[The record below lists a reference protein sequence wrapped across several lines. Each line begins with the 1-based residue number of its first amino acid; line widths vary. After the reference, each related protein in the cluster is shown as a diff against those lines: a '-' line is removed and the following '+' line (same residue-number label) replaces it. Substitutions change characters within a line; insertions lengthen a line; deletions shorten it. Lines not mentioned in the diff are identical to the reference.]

1 MIEREIKK
9 CESKLG
15 ELQNFQSTT
24 KSALNF
30 KLDQLQ
36 EQIDGL
42 RGSQDESEKEQS

>member
-1 MIEREIKK
+1 MIEREIRK

-24 KSALNF
+24 KSALSF